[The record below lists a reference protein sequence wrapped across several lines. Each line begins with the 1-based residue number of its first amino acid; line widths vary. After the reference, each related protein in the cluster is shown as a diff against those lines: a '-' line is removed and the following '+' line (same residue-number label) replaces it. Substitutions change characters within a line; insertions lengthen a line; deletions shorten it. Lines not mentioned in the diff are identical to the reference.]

1 MQKRHL
7 PFRVSLRDALRQLQ
21 DLFVAIHQVGLGG
34 DRLHQL
40 ILQLGDRFL
49 LLFSFRL
56 SGSGFVPLLFRSFS
70 GFVFCEKVKG
80 QTAEF
85 FPVHLE
91 VDKSCSVEE
100 IFVFKIILFNFFNYI
115 RLIKKFLLA

>member
-21 DLFVAIHQVGLGG
+21 DLFVAVHQVGLGG

-49 LLFSFRL
+49 FLFSFRL
-56 SGSGFVPLLFRSFS
+56 SGSGFIPLLFRSFA
-70 GFVFCEKVKG
+70 GFVFREKVKR
-80 QTAEF
+80 QTPEF
-85 FPVHLE
+85 FSVHLE
-91 VDKSCSVEE
+91 IDESCSDEE
-100 IFVFKIILFNFFNYI
+100 IFYYFVLQ
-115 RLIKKFLLA
+115 LD